1 MAYHNEFG
9 KEAEMKAFYYLL
21 DIGYE
26 ILDRNWKYDKA
37 EIDIIAK
44 NGSELVI
51 VEVKARNYTTI
62 IDPIEAVT
70 RSKRKLLIKAANE
83 YVLCKEMDVNVRFDI
98 ISIIKKDYRWQ
109 IEHIK
114 DAFSMIL

>member
-1 MAYHNEFG
+1 MAYHNDFG
-9 KEAEMKAFYYLL
+9 KEAERKAFHYLL
-21 DIGYE
+21 NIGYE
-26 ILDRNWKYDKA
+26 ILDKNWKFEKA

-44 NGSELVI
+44 NDSELIV

-70 RSKRKLLIKAANE
+70 LSKRKLLIKAANE
-83 YVLCKEMDVNVRFDI
+83 YVIHNDLDIDVRFDI
-98 ISIIKKDYRWQ
+98 ISIIKKDYSWK

>member
-1 MAYHNEFG
+1 MAYHNDFG
-9 KEAEMKAFYYLL
+9 KEAENKAFHYLL

-26 ILDRNWKYDKA
+26 ILDKNWKFQKA

-44 NGSELVI
+44 NDSELIV

-70 RSKRKLLIKAANE
+70 WSKRKLLIKAANE
-83 YVLCKEMDVNVRFDI
+83 YVLCKDLDVDVRFDI
-98 ISIIKKDYRWQ
+98 ISIIKKDYSWK

-114 DAFSMIL
+114 DAFSVVL